1 MGGVQC
7 LKTKRVGEVGL
18 DRCLAFLSSPAADPG
33 TSSKDSKR
41 RKTASPGALND
52 LFLVSCPF
60 LPSETPSTSIDEATF
75 IFARIRLHL
84 LKCLANRPTGYPF
97 VAAALHLHP
106 FRGMRRNER
115 RERACA
121 AGTFCILAV
130 YSLCMTFFLKH
141 SDDSPP

>member
-97 VAAALHLHP
+97 VATALHLHP
-106 FRGMRRNER
+106 FRGMRREGGGGE
-115 RERACA
+115 REREERELVRPALFA
-121 AGTFCILAV
+121 S
-130 YSLCMTFFLKH
+130 SLYTHFA
-141 SDDSPP
+141 